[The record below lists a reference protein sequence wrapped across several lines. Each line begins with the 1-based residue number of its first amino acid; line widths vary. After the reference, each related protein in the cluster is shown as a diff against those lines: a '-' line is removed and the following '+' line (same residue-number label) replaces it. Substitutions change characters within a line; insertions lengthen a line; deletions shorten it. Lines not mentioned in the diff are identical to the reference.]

1 MMLMVIVM
9 IKFVMIKFFF
19 FNFRV
24 FHVQEVS
31 VSGGGGCLKG
41 CGLIAPFPRDKKA
54 KKDLLKHNTAD
65 ILITPIPVT
74 NVS

>member
-1 MMLMVIVM
+1 M

-31 VSGGGGCLKG
+31 VPGVWLKG
-41 CGLIAPFPRDKKA
+41 CGLIALFDRDKKA